1 MAIQAAPYRHSQEQ
15 FQLGKHLRI
24 RHVQAMVQP
33 CQKAA
38 IIPSCRVELE
48 GQSLYLKA
56 KLCTGRCPFL
66 SNKYMEDPAALQA
79 RLIQAVSGEQQAAKD
94 SYDRIYKRRSLPAL
108 RSSGISFEQC
118 LLEMHAPP
126 CDRLEFCPMSSAN
139 PVCLPLCPLRISFT
153 CYVWYE
159 TQMVVCCR
167 HDTDRHDSNMG
178 HKSLPAFRK

>member
-1 MAIQAAPYRHSQEQ
+1 MLSEGQEFYRAADILQAGLLPLWPFKLHHT
-15 FQLGKHLRI
+15 GILRSNFSLANI
-24 RHVQAMVQP
+24 GGSVMQAMVQP

-48 GQSLYLKA
+48 EQPLYLKA

-66 SNKYMEDPAALQA
+66 SNKYMKVPAALQA

-118 LLEMHAPP
+118 LLEIHAPP

-139 PVCLPLCPLRISFT
+139 PVCLPLCPLRISLT
-153 CYVWYE
+153 CYLW
-159 TQMVVCCR
+159 
-167 HDTDRHDSNMG
+167 
-178 HKSLPAFRK
+178 